1 MNMVFRSVFVCVAPS
16 RMPSIRKGRHPTSG
30 MAITHVSASRIEYRS
45 GGVEEGEDAAPPGQV
60 DGDVE
65 NGYAEAPPEELAD
78 SLPQG
83 RTVAGADV
91 FAGQRFGGVGE
102 SVGHIGE

>member
-30 MAITHVSASRIEYRS
+30 MAITEYRS